1 MHAADPVLSRGGL
14 RTRVERAID
23 HLELEVGV
31 ALIQTHLEIVRR
43 GSGTGIIGS
52 RPPLDIEYPIW
63 RASTNRGKHTT
74 VPAVV
79 TATTTSGIV
88 GAQILPRSEDREII
102 RPNVWRR
109 RQTRCDVAAGFVSCH
124 EVKAPIGTDVHRGVG
139 LGI

>member
-1 MHAADPVLSRGGL
+1 M

-52 RPPLDIEYPIW
+52 RPPLDIEYPI
-63 RASTNRGKHTT
+63 RRVSTNRSEHSTGR
-74 VPAVV
+74 AVV
-79 TATTTSGIV
+79 TATSRGIS
-88 GAQILPRSEDREII
+88 GAQILPERENGEVI